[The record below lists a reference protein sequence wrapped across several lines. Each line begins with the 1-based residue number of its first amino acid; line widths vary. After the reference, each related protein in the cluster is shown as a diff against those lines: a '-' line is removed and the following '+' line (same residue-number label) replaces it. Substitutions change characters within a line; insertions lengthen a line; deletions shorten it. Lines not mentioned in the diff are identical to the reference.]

1 MNKVNEKNKKEFQRN
16 KETINIKEFM
26 LLKSGEQDKLIEE
39 TLNKV
44 YEENVEVT
52 KKHIDKVLNVA
63 FDNKDNE
70 TFLPHSLCVQK
81 DGNKLIFSF
90 KKSNK
95 ALLILFLLGFLF
107 IAGFATFSGVQLIG
121 KSWMNIDLNGDGV
134 PDINIDEDGDGK
146 CDKNCTY
153 VIDKKGGQITTGNG
167 DVTLD
172 TAALIVNFESGNN
185 IVLTDIYP
193 DDQTDEGVTTK
204 IPDVKFTIE
213 NKTNEDL
220 YYNIY
225 WTEVENTFETDNFW
239 TMITS
244 TNNGY
249 KVNWKTAPKQNGL
262 EASRIKISPQ
272 SKQEYT
278 ASFTLHG
285 TGEEQNIDQG
295 KVFKGRL
302 LIELIKDNK

>member
-121 KSWMNIDLNGDGV
+121 KSWMNIDLNG
-134 PDINIDEDGDGK
+134 I
-146 CDKNCTY
+146 
-153 VIDKKGGQITTGNG
+153 KG
-167 DVTLD
+167 
-172 TAALIVNFESGNN
+172 S
-185 IVLTDIYP
+185 
-193 DDQTDEGVTTK
+193 
-204 IPDVKFTIE
+204 
-213 NKTNEDL
+213 
-220 YYNIY
+220 
-225 WTEVENTFETDNFW
+225 
-239 TMITS
+239 
-244 TNNGY
+244 
-249 KVNWKTAPKQNGL
+249 
-262 EASRIKISPQ
+262 SRK
-272 SKQEYT
+272 
-278 ASFTLHG
+278 L
-285 TGEEQNIDQG
+285 NM
-295 KVFKGRL
+295 
-302 LIELIKDNK
+302 